1 MAIPYRKR
9 KRKILGP
16 DHQQHEAWVMEQFSY
31 EPVKFED
38 FVKECI
44 MSQGVS
50 GAQVKGIVEAMSN
63 RLRSYLMLG
72 HSVQIA
78 GIGTLKPTFNAHS
91 AETSEELSGKS
102 VYKVKVQ
109 FYPHKDF
116 QDVLS
121 QMTFVD
127 MDTLNENPEEE
138 GDVVDSQRGA

>member
-31 EPVKFED
+31 EPVKFES

-50 GAQVKGIVEAMSN
+50 GAQ
-63 RLRSYLMLG
+63 
-72 HSVQIA
+72 
-78 GIGTLKPTFNAHS
+78 
-91 AETSEELSGKS
+91 
-102 VYKVKVQ
+102 VKVQ

-127 MDTLNENPEEE
+127 MDTLNEKPEEE
-138 GDVVDSQRGA
+138 GDAVHSQRGA

>member
-1 MAIPYRKR
+1 
-9 KRKILGP
+9 
-16 DHQQHEAWVMEQFSY
+16 
-31 EPVKFED
+31 
-38 FVKECI
+38 